1 MTDGEFSSWNFMAE
15 GRIQEELISL
25 PKFSILQVN
34 NYVSQRLLTW
44 FFLNPYRG
52 HLWAPC
58 FAIQSYAHLS
68 RGHWNVTRDGEF
80 CTSNT
85 RGQKRQACAIRFLQH
100 MTEIHC
106 KKWTIFMP
114 MSQGAMTP
122 VQEQGTPVQEE
133 RPPVLKRKVSHR
145 QNLLVA
151 CPQCNI
157 KFPSD
162 EKMMQ
167 HLENIHT
174 TWVLSSISICDNDDD
189 SRLWKV

>member
-1 MTDGEFSSWNFMAE
+1 
-15 GRIQEELISL
+15 
-25 PKFSILQVN
+25 
-34 NYVSQRLLTW
+34 
-44 FFLNPYRG
+44 
-52 HLWAPC
+52 
-58 FAIQSYAHLS
+58 
-68 RGHWNVTRDGEF
+68 
-80 CTSNT
+80 
-85 RGQKRQACAIRFLQH
+85 
-100 MTEIHC
+100 
-106 KKWTIFMP
+106 MP

-174 TWVLSSISICDNDDD
+174 T
-189 SRLWKV
+189 

>member
-34 NYVSQRLLTW
+34 NYVSQRSLTW
-44 FFLNPYRG
+44 FFS
-52 HLWAPC
+52 
-58 FAIQSYAHLS
+58 QSLS
-68 RGHWNVTRDGEF
+68 RSSLSSLL
-80 CTSNT
+80 CNT
-85 RGQKRQACAIRFLQH
+85 ILCSSLPRSLKCHSRWRILHQQKRQACAIRFLQH

-133 RPPVLKRKVSHR
+133 QPPVLKRKVSHR

-174 TWVLSSISICDNDDD
+174 TWVLSSISICDKDDD

>member
-1 MTDGEFSSWNFMAE
+1 
-15 GRIQEELISL
+15 
-25 PKFSILQVN
+25 
-34 NYVSQRLLTW
+34 
-44 FFLNPYRG
+44 
-52 HLWAPC
+52 
-58 FAIQSYAHLS
+58 
-68 RGHWNVTRDGEF
+68 
-80 CTSNT
+80 
-85 RGQKRQACAIRFLQH
+85 
-100 MTEIHC
+100 
-106 KKWTIFMP
+106 

-122 VQEQGTPVQEE
+122 VQEHGTPVQEE